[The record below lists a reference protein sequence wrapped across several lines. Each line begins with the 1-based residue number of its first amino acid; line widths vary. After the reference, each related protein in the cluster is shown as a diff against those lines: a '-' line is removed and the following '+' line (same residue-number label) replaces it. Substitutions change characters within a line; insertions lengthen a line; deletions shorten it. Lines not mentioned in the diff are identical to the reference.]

1 MRIEKIIAYRD
12 RIEIHAE
19 KGMTASAVG
28 RAYVPVVFGETGNR
42 TPARLLYEVCRV
54 ENGCLVFPRYV
65 KEYDLLICRFLVTE
79 EDEIAAGVCYVTDM
93 DAEISRGNVLL
104 APKGKAVGTWVT
116 CPGEECIRSLSGA
129 ARQTAI

>member
-19 KGMTASAVG
+19 KGMTAS
-28 RAYVPVVFGETGNR
+28 
-42 TPARLLYEVCRV
+42 
-54 ENGCLVFPRYV
+54 
-65 KEYDLLICRFLVTE
+65 
-79 EDEIAAGVCYVTDM
+79 GVCYVTDM
-93 DAEISRGNVLL
+93 DAEVSRGNSPLI
-104 APKGKAVGTWVT
+104 PKGKPIGTWVT